1 MHAFDVMAHL
11 TAAGWVGIDRGQT
24 RLSPPTAALDLMS
37 AASSRRKLLIRRFTE
52 TMAYG
57 AGGAAV
63 LGLAGMPAGWLSGA
77 IIGVSAAALSGRPMY
92 MPPPVARAVYVI
104 LGISLGSS
112 VTPSTIAS
120 MVTWPLSMIALAI
133 AMTAIT
139 ASVTIYL
146 KLVHGWPTLDALFAA
161 APGALA
167 QAMAL
172 AQDTGANVRAIALV
186 QTVRLFVLAVA
197 LPLIF
202 AAFGVMGVA
211 PPRGGNL
218 PMVQLIFELGVIIL
232 VSSGAALLAFRLNLP
247 GGLILGSMAA
257 SGILHGTGW
266 VHAFLPVP
274 VVIFSFIIMG
284 SMIGTRL
291 GGADL
296 RQLLRL
302 SLVGLGALLVGT
314 SVGCLFA
321 VGVAWLLGL
330 RTDSLVIAY
339 APGAMEA
346 MTIIAFALHLD
357 PVFVGVHQLARFTFM
372 SLVLPGAV
380 GVIRAW
386 EGHAKKDAE

>member
-1 MHAFDVMAHL
+1 MAHL